1 MVKLLSADDVM
12 LQEPRK
18 VFINVILIR
27 SIREI
32 QEAIFVHGQPRE
44 GIRLMRGLIRTLHSK
59 SKQKL
64 KKIMNKLVEYEDNP
78 SLATR
83 MNIEEM
89 YDDIMTYLHGTW
101 LKEFGI
107 RPFNPNP
114 RHISDWENQE
124 KAKETPAKPKPQHI
138 G

>member
-1 MVKLLSADDVM
+1 M
-12 LQEPRK
+12 QEPRK

-32 QEAIFVHGQPRE
+32 QEAIFVNGKPLD
-44 GIRLMRGLIRTLHSK
+44 GIRLMRGLIRTLSSV

-64 KKIMNKLVEYEDNP
+64 KGCLNKLVEYEDNP
-78 SLATR
+78 NVATR
-83 MNIEEM
+83 QDIEGM
-89 YDDIMTYLHGTW
+89 YDDIMTYLHNTY

-114 RHISDWENQE
+114 KHISIPKDEEKEQGENL
-124 KAKETPAKPKPQHI
+124 KPQHI
-138 G
+138 GGEE